1 MYIIIVG
8 GGEVGYYLAKTLLR
22 DGHEVLIVERNTDK
36 CKLISEQ
43 LDDIVVHGDGCEAA
57 TLADIGTNRADV
69 LIAVT
74 GDDEDNLVSCQ
85 VAKFKFNVQ
94 RTIARVKNPNNESLF
109 RSLGVDVTV
118 SSTNLILANVKWEL
132 PANDL
137 CSLLTMSASPLKA
150 VCARTSAKSPAIGIR
165 LDSVILP
172 PDTLICLVT
181 SKGQDP
187 RIPTPDTVLAVD
199 DEIIA
204 ITSTASEAVLRNI
217 LLGSS
222 NKESYG

>member
-22 DGHEVLIVERNTDK
+22 DGHEVLIVERDANK

-69 LIAVT
+69 FIAVT

-137 CSLLTMSASPLKA
+137 CTLLTISSSPLQA
-150 VCARTSAKSPAIGIR
+150 VCIRISAKSPAAGMNLSKI
-165 LDSVILP
+165 DMP

-187 RIPTPDTVLAVD
+187 KIPTADTVLAVE
-199 DEIIA
+199 DEVIVL
-204 ITSTASEAVLRNI
+204 TSTASEAALRNI
-217 LLGSS
+217 LLG
-222 NKESYG
+222 G